1 MENART
7 LDHRSPFVI
16 DVRDLSRRPGSM
28 LEVSRT
34 IPAPADMAIAV
45 IGVKQGTDV
54 DVDLRLEA
62 VMEGVFV
69 SGSVETE
76 AVGECVRCLE
86 EIAEDVE
93 VQLAELFI
101 YPERAKAAEDS
112 GDDEEAE
119 EVYELHEDLIDLE
132 PVLRDS
138 VVMALPFQPVCSD
151 DCLGLCSEC
160 GVRLS
165 DPGMEDH
172 HHEIL
177 DPRWKALNSLLP
189 DDGADSGDADA
200 PDESGAQQR

>member
-1 MENART
+1 MDNART
-7 LDHRSPFVI
+7 LDHRSPYVI
-16 DVRDLSRRPGSM
+16 DVRELSRRPGSM

-45 IGVKQGTDV
+45 IGVPQGSDV
-54 DVDLRLEA
+54 EVDLRLEA

-86 EIAEDVE
+86 EVVEDID
-93 VQLAELFI
+93 VQIAELFI
-101 YPERAKAAEDS
+101 YPERAKAAAEA

-119 EVYELHEDLIDLE
+119 EVYELLDDLIDLE

-138 VVMALPFQPVCSD
+138 VVMALPFQPLCSP
-151 DCLGLCSEC
+151 DCRGLCSEC

-165 DPGMEDH
+165 DPGNEDH

-177 DPRWKALNSLLP
+177 DPRWKALSGLVE
-189 DDGADSGDADA
+189 DDQAAEQPG
-200 PDESGAQQR
+200 ESDQS

>member
-34 IPAPADMAIAV
+34 IPAPADMEIAV
-45 IGVKQGTDV
+45 IGVKQGSDLDV
-54 DVDLRLEA
+54 NLRLEA

-69 SGSVETE
+69 SGSVEAE

-86 EIAEDVE
+86 EIVEDVE

-119 EVYELHEDLIDLE
+119 EVYELQEDLINLE
-132 PVLRDS
+132 PVLRDA

-160 GVRLS
+160 GVRLG
-165 DPGMEDH
+165 DPGMEEH

-177 DPRWKALNSLLP
+177 DPRWKALNNLLP
-189 DDGADSGDADA
+189 DDGADSGDADSQ
-200 PDESGAQQR
+200 DESGAQHR